1 MDNDDQDQTE
11 IEDLRN
17 EFKDNKR
24 YLQFID
30 DMVRA
35 GIHVRDYSGRGM
47 YGKRCPAASTSD
59 KRGVSLQDI
68 MGATKVKLTTDSMG
82 LGVVCYV
89 R

>member
-1 MDNDDQDQTE
+1 MNDPQNQTE
-11 IEDLRN
+11 IDALKT
-17 EFKDNKR
+17 EFAGNKR
-24 YLQFID
+24 YLRFID
-30 DMVRA
+30 DMVAA

-47 YGKRCPAASTSD
+47 FGKSCPAACTSQMRD
-59 KRGVSLQDI
+59 VSLQDI